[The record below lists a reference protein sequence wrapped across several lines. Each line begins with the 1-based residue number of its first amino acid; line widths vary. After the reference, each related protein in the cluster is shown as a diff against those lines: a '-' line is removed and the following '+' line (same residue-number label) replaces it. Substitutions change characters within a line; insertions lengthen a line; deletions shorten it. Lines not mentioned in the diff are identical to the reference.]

1 MAQRRNAAPGKS
13 IPVRELDSVDEAE
26 VSPTRRCRL
35 HLLVEL
41 ASRAVWVSARAE
53 RSVGLRVQVRHKL
66 EVIHACHC
74 GAYGLN
80 ALLLIHTQH
89 PACAAGRPAAGF
101 PRENAAPGCG
111 LPCGFGHTCRS

>member
-1 MAQRRNAAPGKS
+1 MAQRRSAAPGKS
-13 IPVRELDSVDEAE
+13 IPVRELDSVDESE

-53 RSVGLRVQVRHKL
+53 SSVSLRVQKL

-80 ALLLIHTQH
+80 VLLLIHRQH
-89 PACAAGRPAAGF
+89 PACAAGRTAAGV

-111 LPCGFGHTCRS
+111 LSCWFGHTCRS

>member
-1 MAQRRNAAPGKS
+1 M
-13 IPVRELDSVDEAE
+13 RELDSVDESE
-26 VSPTRRCRL
+26 VSSARRCRL

-53 RSVGLRVQVRHKL
+53 GSVSLRVQVRHKL

-74 GAYGLN
+74 GVYGRIV
-80 ALLLIHTQH
+80 LLLIHSIRL
-89 PACAAGRPAAGF
+89 ARAGRPAAGV

-111 LPCGFGHTCRS
+111 LSRWFGHTCRS